1 MARARVSNVCSLHL
15 CAYWGL
21 WFKSLWTLL
30 HGEGASLSY
39 PSSINTSLVVYFA
52 CLQTPLLVLS
62 YLPYVAAWCFIS
74 GGWQIK
80 TRGNHY
86 SYILTDQKAQARW
99 YDTHVCRWQGWM
111 RQSGLTRV
119 PSLTLRDWLVFFL
132 ATQKHGVSTGSSLIY
147 NYEEW
152 GGWVSILSFCSRP
165 LAVQCR
171 IAFSR
176 LLVAHRRTWGSCKW
190 HIL

>member
-1 MARARVSNVCSLHL
+1 
-15 CAYWGL
+15 
-21 WFKSLWTLL
+21 
-30 HGEGASLSY
+30 
-39 PSSINTSLVVYFA
+39 
-52 CLQTPLLVLS
+52 
-62 YLPYVAAWCFIS
+62 
-74 GGWQIK
+74 
-80 TRGNHY
+80 
-86 SYILTDQKAQARW
+86 
-99 YDTHVCRWQGWM
+99 M

-190 HIL
+190 HILQDILSNGVLLLEILCCTFLVDVTCEVTPGGLCETEPASVPRPILILYAPSRVPSRLFSVEILYQIELSLHAFTHWRRYIHIHDS